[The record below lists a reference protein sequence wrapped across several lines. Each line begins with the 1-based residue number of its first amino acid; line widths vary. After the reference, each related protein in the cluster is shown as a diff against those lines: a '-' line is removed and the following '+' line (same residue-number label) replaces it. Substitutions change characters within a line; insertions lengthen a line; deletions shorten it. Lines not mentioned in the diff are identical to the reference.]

1 MKVLK
6 LLIMA
11 IAINASL
18 AQLSAKDIKYAEETL
33 DNGLQ
38 VIYHID
44 RTAPVVS
51 TVVHY
56 KVGAKDEVVGKTGYA
71 HFFEHLMFEATDNIG
86 RSDISKYINEAGGW
100 LNAHTSWDETVY
112 KFKVPSHELKLALWI
127 EAERMR
133 NLQIESIGVETQRGV
148 VIEEKKSRVDNQP
161 YGTMIEKMVENLFV
175 GATYSWPTIGS
186 IEDLNQ
192 AKIEDFQNFYDNFYK
207 PNNAV
212 LVISGD
218 LQISD
223 AQNAVKEFFGDMP
236 LMDVPLRKQYDIR
249 PLEVPYR
256 ETVPDDKAQLPA
268 LFMGYRSPSLGDP
281 DYYAFNLLSNILAA
295 GESSRLYNKIVNEE
309 QLALAVQMSPLSLE
323 KDGAV
328 IFVGVAKPGEDLDEI
343 EEAIVDEINELIEDG
358 ITEEEL
364 QKTKNIM
371 ESQMIFS
378 KKNVLDKAMALA
390 RYKAY
395 YGDASLINEEIK
407 RYMEVKPD
415 DIINVAKKYL
425 STDSKVVLN
434 YVPQAN

>member
-1 MKVLK
+1 
-6 LLIMA
+6 MA
-11 IAINASL
+11 VMINAGL
-18 AQLSAKDIKYAEETL
+18 TDLVAKDIKFAEETL
-33 DNGLQ
+33 QNGLQ

-56 KVGAKDEVVGKTGYA
+56 KVGAKDEVEGKTGYA

-86 RSDISKYINEAGGW
+86 RSDIPRYINEAGGW

-127 EAERMR
+127 EAERMM

-161 YGTMIEKMVENLFV
+161 YGTMLEKMVYNLFRA
-175 GATYSWPTIGS
+175 GTYSWPTIGV
-186 IEDLNQ
+186 IED
-192 AKIEDFQNFYDNFYK
+192 IEKAQISDFAEFYKNFYR

-218 LQISD
+218 FEITQ
-223 AQNAVKEFFGDMP
+223 AQKAVKEYFGDIP
-236 LMDVPLRKQYDIR
+236 LMDVPKRKQYDIL
-249 PLEVPYR
+249 PLEAPYR
-256 ETVPDDKAQLPA
+256 ETVPDDKAQIPA
-268 LFMGYRSPSLGDP
+268 LFMGYRGPAIGDE
-281 DYYAFNLLSNILAA
+281 DYYAFNLLTNILAA
-295 GESSRLYNKIVNEE
+295 GESSRLYNKIVNED
-309 QLALAVQMSPLSLE
+309 QLALAVQMSPISLE

-328 IFVGVAKPGEDLDEI
+328 IFVGVAKPGGDLEDIEEAILDEI
-343 EEAIVDEINELIEDG
+343 EELIEDG
-358 ITEEEL
+358 ISEEEL
-364 QKTKNIM
+364 EKTKNIM

-378 KKNVLDKAMALA
+378 KKNVLDKAQTLA
-390 RYKAY
+390 MYKAY

-407 RYMEVKPD
+407 KYMEVDTD

-425 STDSKVVLN
+425 LTKNNVVLN
-434 YVPQAN
+434 YVPQTN